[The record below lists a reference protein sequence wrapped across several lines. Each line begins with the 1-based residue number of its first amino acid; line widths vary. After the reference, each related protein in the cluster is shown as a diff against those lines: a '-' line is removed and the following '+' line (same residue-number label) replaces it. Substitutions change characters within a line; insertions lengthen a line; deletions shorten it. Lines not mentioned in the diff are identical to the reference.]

1 MDVLSQNQEDDPF
14 DDMDEINLLDYGDT
28 TLMVLIR

>member
-1 MDVLSQNQEDDPF
+1 MDVLSQNQDDPF

-28 TLMVLIR
+28 KLMVLIR